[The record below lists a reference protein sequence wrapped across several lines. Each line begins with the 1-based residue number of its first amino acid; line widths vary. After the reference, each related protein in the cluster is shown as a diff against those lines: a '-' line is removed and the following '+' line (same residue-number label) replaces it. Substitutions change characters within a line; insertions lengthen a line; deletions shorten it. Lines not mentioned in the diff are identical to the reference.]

1 MEILDELQGKF
12 EEEPGTAVGRDVWR
26 ESRNSGITGDQIA
39 TPDHVIS
46 ESQRRGQLKAPASPT
61 SPAAWAGPCLRGG
74 RGASPLHLSRGSP
87 RLLPTLAPSS
97 HPTSLR
103 GGPVRCG
110 VGHQGETKG
119 SAEQGL
125 SAPAPLTSWHDA
137 SGPRCL
143 SCDSQD
149 GEHTRG
155 QQHSVPQL
163 SQPEVSPDVVR
174 CARGGKMVPAEDA

>member
-97 HPTSLR
+97 HPTSEEAA
-103 GGPVRCG
+103 PSD
-110 VGHQGETKG
+110 VGWDIKG
-119 SAEQGL
+119 KPKGAQSR
-125 SAPAPLTSWHDA
+125 A
-137 SGPRCL
+137 SRP
-143 SCDSQD
+143 
-149 GEHTRG
+149 
-155 QQHSVPQL
+155 QH
-163 SQPEVSPDVVR
+163 
-174 CARGGKMVPAEDA
+174 C